1 MLKRILL
8 VDDHAVVRSG
18 LRLLIN
24 SEYPQVYIDEAENE
38 DECIA
43 KIKLFSFDL
52 VILDLNM
59 PDSDSLSIV
68 KFLNQRYPHT
78 RTLII
83 TMSNEEIFA
92 LRFFQE
98 GVKGF
103 VNKSCNNQQILQ
115 AINVVLN
122 GKTYISDNLM
132 RKWAEKQIEKDVK
145 KSFDI
150 LSQREFQIALDLIKG
165 KTIQE
170 ISVSLN
176 ISASTVST
184 YKGKIYDKLDIPNHN
199 LSRLIEL
206 ARETNL
212 I

>member
-1 MLKRILL
+1 MFKRVLL
-8 VDDHAVVRSG
+8 VDDHSVVRSG

-59 PDSDSLSIV
+59 PDSDSLNIAQ
-68 KFLNQRYPHT
+68 FLNQKYPQT
-78 RTLII
+78 KTLVI
-83 TMSNEEIFA
+83 TMSSEEVFA

-103 VNKSCNNQQILQ
+103 VNKSCNNEQILQ
-115 AINVVLN
+115 AIRIVLS

-132 RKWAEKQIEKDVK
+132 RAWAEKQIDKYSK
-145 KSFDI
+145 NPFD
-150 LSQREFQIALDLIKG
+150 LLTQREFQIALDLIKG
-165 KTIQE
+165 KTIQD
-170 ISVSLN
+170 ISTSLS
-176 ISASTVST
+176 ISSSTVST
-184 YKGKIYDKLDIPNHN
+184 YKGKLYEKLCIPNHN

-206 ARETNL
+206 AREYNVA
-212 I
+212 

>member
-1 MLKRILL
+1 MLKRFLL

-59 PDSDSLSIV
+59 PDSDSLSIA

-78 RTLII
+78 KTLII
-83 TMSNEEIFA
+83 TMSNEETFA

-103 VNKSCNNQQILQ
+103 VNKSCNNEQILL
-115 AINVVLN
+115 AIKIVLN

-132 RKWAEKQIEKDVK
+132 RKWAEKKIEKDIK

>member
-1 MLKRILL
+1 MLKRFLL

-68 KFLNQRYPHT
+68 RFLNQRYPHT
-78 RTLII
+78 KTLII
-83 TMSNEEIFA
+83 TMSNEETFA

-103 VNKSCNNQQILQ
+103 VNKSCNNDQILL
-115 AINVVLN
+115 AIKVVLN

-132 RKWAEKQIEKDVK
+132 RKWAEKQIEKDIR

-176 ISASTVST
+176 ISTSTVST

-206 ARETNL
+206 ARENNL